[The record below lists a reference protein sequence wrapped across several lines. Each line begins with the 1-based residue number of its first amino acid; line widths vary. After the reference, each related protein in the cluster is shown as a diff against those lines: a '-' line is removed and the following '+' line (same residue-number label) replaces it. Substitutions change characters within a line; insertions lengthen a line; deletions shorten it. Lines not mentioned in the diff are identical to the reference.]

1 MSKGDVPSTLRGGAT
16 HISSLDDR
24 TRTLEALLAN
34 GWEVTKWQRERIDA
48 RDRLAVQILAFAGV
62 ILALMPNL
70 LEPLRIVHES
80 RREILTGL
88 AATAALLLIAASIL
102 ALVAVAAPSRRRPTQ
117 DRLVFAQALWL
128 KVRDQGT
135 SAEEALKELL
145 DQLIGVPGDERPF
158 LELAAT
164 ADRRE
169 RITRLSATALGIG
182 VVLLAIVLGSLLLG

>member
-1 MSKGDVPSTLRGGAT
+1 MCRRPWRGEAA
-16 HISSLDDR
+16 HASSLDDR
-24 TRTLEALLAN
+24 TQSLEVLLAN

-48 RDRLAVQILAFAGV
+48 RDRLSVQILAFAGV

-70 LEPLRIVHES
+70 LEPLRTAHES

-88 AATAALLLIAASIL
+88 AAAAALLLIAASGL
-102 ALVAVAAPSRRRPTQ
+102 ALGAVATPSRRRPTQ
-117 DRLVFAQALWL
+117 DRLVFAQVLWL
-128 KVRDQGT
+128 KMRDQGMA
-135 SAEEALKELL
+135 AEEALTELL

-169 RITRLSATALGIG
+169 RITRCQVPVDGFQSSG
-182 VVLLAIVLGSLLLG
+182 